1 MYGVSPSPSSTGFHG
16 GGLTSGWA
24 KDIVPASCGSGGD
37 YGKGSPRSSLAH
49 NLAHAPDER
58 MTMRER
64 INQAL
69 KTAQKAQDK
78 TTVSVL
84 RMVNAGIKD
93 RDIAVRPEGRDRI
106 TDAEIIDLLAKMI
119 RQRRESVQMYKDGG
133 RADLV
138 AQEEAEVVIIEGF
151 LPAQLGEAETQA
163 ACRAV
168 VDELGAKTIKDMG
181 RVMAALKERHSGQ
194 MDFGKV
200 GPIVKELLK

>member
-1 MYGVSPSPSSTGFHG
+1 
-16 GGLTSGWA
+16 
-24 KDIVPASCGSGGD
+24 
-37 YGKGSPRSSLAH
+37 
-49 NLAHAPDER
+49 

-106 TDAEIIDLLAKMI
+106 TDAEVIDLLAKMI
-119 RQRRESVQMYKDGG
+119 RQRRESAQMYKDGG

-151 LPAQLGEAETQA
+151 LPVQLGEAETQA
-163 ACRAV
+163 ACQAV

-181 RVMAALKERHSGQ
+181 RVMAALKERYSGQ

>member
-1 MYGVSPSPSSTGFHG
+1 
-16 GGLTSGWA
+16 
-24 KDIVPASCGSGGD
+24 
-37 YGKGSPRSSLAH
+37 
-49 NLAHAPDER
+49 
-58 MTMRER
+58 MRDA

-69 KTAQKAQDK
+69 KAALKAQDK

-106 TDAEIIDLLAKMI
+106 TDAEITDLLAKMI
-119 RQRRESVQMYKDGG
+119 RQRRESLQMYKDAG

-138 AQEEAEVVIIEGF
+138 AQEEAEIVVIEGF
-151 LPAQLGEAETQA
+151 LPKQLSEAETLD

-168 VDELGAKTIKDMG
+168 VAELGASTIKDMG
-181 RVMAALKERHSGQ
+181 KVMAALKGRYAGQ

-200 GPIVKELLK
+200 GPMVKDLLK